1 MPWDTSED
9 TKHCWVCPQIGQF
22 PVLDVPPSH
31 QVLPPGPLP
40 SPGCA
45 WDFCSVGM
53 LEALLVAPL
62 SPQQCCILLGK
73 KIITTELG
81 EVKKKE
87 RFTSSVTTF
96 VSIFPANPWDWPLM
110 AYPEAAIPTWP
121 EGSLSPLSI
130 CMGLHGQLSQGV
142 L

>member
-81 EVKKKE
+81 EVKKK
-87 RFTSSVTTF
+87 RK
-96 VSIFPANPWDWPLM
+96 IHILGNHLCKYFPCKP
-110 AYPEAAIPTWP
+110 
-121 EGSLSPLSI
+121 
-130 CMGLHGQLSQGV
+130 MGLATDGISRSSNPNLARRELIPSVHLHGAPWPT
-142 L
+142 

>member
-1 MPWDTSED
+1 MPWDNSED

-53 LEALLVAPL
+53 LEALLVAP
-62 SPQQCCILLGK
+62 Q
-73 KIITTELG
+73 
-81 EVKKKE
+81 
-87 RFTSSVTTF
+87 SSAVLYF
-96 VSIFPANPWDWPLM
+96 IREKNHHNS
-110 AYPEAAIPTWP
+110 TW
-121 EGSLSPLSI
+121 
-130 CMGLHGQLSQGV
+130 
-142 L
+142 